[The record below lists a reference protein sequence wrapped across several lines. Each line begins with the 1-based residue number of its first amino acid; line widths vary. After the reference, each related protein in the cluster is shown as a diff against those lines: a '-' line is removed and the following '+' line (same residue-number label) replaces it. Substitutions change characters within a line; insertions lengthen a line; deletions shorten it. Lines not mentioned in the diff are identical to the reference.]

1 MATKL
6 CEHTYGTSAFMRV
19 KLDDGFIGEITTYF
33 REKGETYR
41 TNADDNEARRNAI
54 IQAWKDLY

>member
-1 MATKL
+1 
-6 CEHTYGTSAFMRV
+6 MRV

-33 REKGETYR
+33 REEGETYR
-41 TNADDNEARRNAI
+41 TNTDDNEARRNAI